1 MRNHGIHDRVPGRL
15 HILAVRPGEKGEIK
29 VGGLGQ
35 IKILAE
41 RKVQMVELDIDVD
54 EETKSKV
61 CHAAL
66 REITSDADALFS
78 YGFTQAL
85 KRLVQTKGK
94 KCTHKK
100 SSNKKSSRR

>member
-1 MRNHGIHDRVPGRL
+1 M
-15 HILAVRPGEKGEIK
+15 
-29 VGGLGQ
+29 GGLGQ

-66 REITSDADALFS
+66 REITSDGDALFN
-78 YGFTQAL
+78 YGFNQAI
-85 KRLVQTKGK
+85 KRFIETKGK
-94 KCTHKK
+94 KCTKK
-100 SSNKKSSRR
+100 SSSKKRSRR

>member
-1 MRNHGIHDRVPGRL
+1 MRYNSIHDRVPGGL
-15 HILAVRPGEKGEIK
+15 HILAVRPSEKGEIQM
-29 VGGLGQ
+29 GGLGQ

-41 RKVQMVELDIDVD
+41 RKVKMVEIDIEVD
-54 EETKSKV
+54 EDTKAKI

-66 REITSDADALFS
+66 CEITSDADALFS

-94 KCTHKK
+94 KCTKK